1 MQKLNPARRPRGWR
15 ASGVALLAAAC
26 LASLAASPLAA
37 AEAEV
42 NIDNFAFAPA
52 EVTVKVG
59 TTVTFRNRDD
69 IPHSVV
75 ETGQSFHSKALDTD
89 DTFAFAFAKPG
100 TYEYFCGL
108 HPKMIGKIIV
118 TP

>member
-1 MQKLNPARRPRGWR
+1 MQKLNPARRARGWR
-15 ASGVALLAAAC
+15 ESGVALLSAAC
-26 LASLAASPLAA
+26 LATLSASPLAA

-52 EVTVKVG
+52 ELTVKVG
-59 TTVTFRNRDD
+59 ATVTFRNRDD

-75 ETGQSFHSKALDTD
+75 SSNQSFHSSALDTD
-89 DTFAFAFAKPG
+89 ETFSFAFEKPG

-108 HPKMIGKIIV
+108 HPKMTGKIIV
-118 TP
+118 AP